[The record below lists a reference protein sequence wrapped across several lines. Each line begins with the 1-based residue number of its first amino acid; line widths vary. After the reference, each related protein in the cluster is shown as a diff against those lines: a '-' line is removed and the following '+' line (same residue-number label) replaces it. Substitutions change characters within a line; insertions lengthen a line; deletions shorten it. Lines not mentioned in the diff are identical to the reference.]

1 MLVPLVLSVAVLGFQ
16 VPKELDFNAP
26 PPPDAFKPDP
36 AWKSLAKNLW
46 FDPKSRRL
54 VMRARVA
61 LTDGSLEHLLCLK
74 GTKEHEST
82 LVVETAPKMIHAG
95 LLLTGAEAGSSV
107 KFEPKFVP
115 PQGTAIKIELE
126 WEARGKVQTADA
138 REWILDP
145 RARKA
150 LEKDW
155 VFAGSEVFDDPMTK
169 QRLYA
174 ADEGDLIT
182 VANFPSAIL
191 DLPIRSSQSDAD
203 RSFVANTARMPPRG
217 TPVTLYL
224 SPRKPAKPAG

>member
-1 MLVPLVLSVAVLGFQ
+1 MLAPLVLSLAVLGFQ

-26 PPPDAFKPDP
+26 PPPDNFQPDP
-36 AWKSLAKNLW
+36 AWKALGKNLW
-46 FDPKSRRL
+46 FDARTRRL

-61 LTDGSLEHLLCLK
+61 LTDGPLEHLLCLK

-95 LLLTGAEAGSSV
+95 LLLTGAEVGAPV

-115 PQGTAIKIELE
+115 PQGSAIKIELE
-126 WEARGKVQTADA
+126 WEAKGKVQTADA
-138 REWILDP
+138 RNWILDP
-145 RARKA
+145 RAKKV

-203 RSFVANTARMPPRG
+203 RSFVANTAKMPPRG
-217 TPVTLYL
+217 TPVTIYM
-224 SPRKPAKPAG
+224 SPRTPAKPAG